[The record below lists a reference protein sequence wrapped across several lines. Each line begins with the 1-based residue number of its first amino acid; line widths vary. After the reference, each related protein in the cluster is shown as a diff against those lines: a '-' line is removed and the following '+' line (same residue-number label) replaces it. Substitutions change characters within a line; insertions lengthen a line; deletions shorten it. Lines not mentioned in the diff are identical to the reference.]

1 MCKSPT
7 FSMIQRRSFTCT
19 IEVKF
24 WIPRTPVLGKTACTV
39 KIRYRKQSWKYK
51 ILNMCISLY
60 LVTFDLKYLPVGLDQ
75 CGHCYVNRCTISSC
89 THRHHNRSP
98 PISGKGRVNFYIC
111 AYL

>member
-7 FSMIQRRSFTCT
+7 FSMIQGHSFPCT

-24 WIPRTPVLGKTACTV
+24 WIPRTPGLGKTACTL

-51 ILNMCISLY
+51 ILNMCISSY

-75 CGHCYVNRCTISSC
+75 LWTWLCQSM
-89 THRHHNRSP
+89 HNFKMYS
-98 PISGKGRVNFYIC
+98 
-111 AYL
+111 